1 MNLIKHLINILFI
14 LFIPYVIVF
23 FFYLV
28 TLCSFVYTEAVTA
41 NGFILVYG
49 IYALAIALPMY
60 LIDSDGNTFKLL
72 KTN

>member
-28 TLCSFVYTEAVTA
+28 TLCSFVYTETVTS
-41 NGFILVYG
+41 NGFILIYG
-49 IYALAIALPMY
+49 IYAIVIALPMY
-60 LIDSDGNTFKLL
+60 VIDSNNNTFKLL